1 MKKIVIPLICFV
13 VFFGFGCANKEE
25 QAERTYTK
33 AKTLEENNNYQ
44 EAINLYNK
52 LLVSYPQTETATR
65 IKDENVLET
74 AYFNMGK
81 FKLATTLENGQQKMA
96 DKDTPT
102 EKEFLD
108 LNATIQSGFSA
119 AKADFEYVLQHYP
132 QSQYK
137 SEINQLLETIKTY
150 APKIEK
156 MLTTKANIMKYV
168 AERKWESANHEL
180 NKIRTDIDPETYELL
195 KKQINNARYAPID
208 STVNRVINYVGSAV
222 DANGSVLNFEEARKL
237 IVGQGQRVR
246 INAVLWNPRRRSKT
260 VSAYNGPELSG
271 ERVDVL
277 YEGTEAENYFMDNE
291 PSSSQTYTII
301 GRVGVY
307 SNTAE
312 PYIKAESIKL
322 NSR

>member
-1 MKKIVIPLICFV
+1 MKKIIAIIFCFILLV
-13 VFFGFGCANKEE
+13 GCSQEE
-25 QAERTYTK
+25 QAERTYTR

-44 EAINLYNK
+44 EAINLYNQ

-137 SEINQLLETIKTY
+137 SEINQFLETIKEY

-156 MLTTKANIMKYV
+156 MLTTKANIMKYI
-168 AERKWESANHEL
+168 AERKWQSANREL
-180 NKIRTDIDPETYELL
+180 NKIKSDIDTETYKLL

-208 STVNRVINYVGSAV
+208 STVNRVVSYVGSAV
-222 DANGSVLNFEEARKL
+222 DANGSVLNFEETRKL
-237 IVGQGQRVR
+237 IVGQGQRVK
-246 INAVLWNPRRRSKT
+246 INAVLWNPSRRSKT
-260 VSAYNGPELSG
+260 VSAYNGPGLSG

-307 SNTAE
+307 SNTAA